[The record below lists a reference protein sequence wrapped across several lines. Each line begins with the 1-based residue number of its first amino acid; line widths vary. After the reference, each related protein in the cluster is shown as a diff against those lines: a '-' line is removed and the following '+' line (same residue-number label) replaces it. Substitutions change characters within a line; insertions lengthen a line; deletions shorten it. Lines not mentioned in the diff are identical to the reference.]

1 MGILNSAIFVTVFS
15 VAAITHMPATARAD
29 PGAPVV
35 VAMLQNDAAVP
46 TDVAARAKDEVR
58 RLFALIDVEIAWVS
72 DVPRDGTSLRVV
84 TLLRGEPLKKKI
96 PPNALGYT
104 ASAGTVRGIRGYV
117 VWSRVEQVAQEFAVG
132 LDRVLAAAIAHEL
145 GHMLLPDGSHAR
157 RGLMQAPWDRELV
170 RSASTGMLLFS
181 AESGDLIR
189 RGLLQPA
196 TAQASK
202 Q

>member
-1 MGILNSAIFVTVFS
+1 MGTLNSAIFMTVFS
-15 VAAITHMPATARAD
+15 VGAIAFMPATARAD

-46 TDVAARAKDEVR
+46 TDVAARAKVEVR

-72 DVPRDGTSLRVV
+72 DVPRDGTTLRVV
-84 TLLRGEPLKKKI
+84 TLLRGEPMKKKM

-104 ASAGTVRGIRGYV
+104 ASVGNVRGIRGYV
-117 VWSRVEQVAQEFAVG
+117 VWSRVEQAAQDFAVG

-145 GHMLLPDGSHAR
+145 GHMLLPDGSHDT
-157 RGLMQAPWDRELV
+157 RGLMRASWNREHV

-181 AESGDLIR
+181 SESGELMR
-189 RGLLQPA
+189 RGLMQPN
-196 TAQASK
+196 TALASRR
-202 Q
+202 